1 MKEVSTP
8 SASNSFNMAKPCES
22 SATLEISFGFKPS
35 RAAQVSALP
44 ALPPPSTFNE
54 ALRTLSSGF
63 GNPSTVAR
71 KSTAVIP
78 NPTCTTCQ
86 NQNNNKHIYRER
98 GGGRNARR
106 CGYREEKEARRR
118 RRTFWFWHWNG
129 DGSDDVS
136 WGGGWR
142 RCHWLRRTTSARMP
156 SQRRGTV
163 YGSVRVRWVV
173 VSGWRR
179 RFLFDLTC
187 FITYLIF
194 HVS

>member
-98 GGGRNARR
+98 GGGEKRTTVRLSGREGSAASEEDILILALKRR
-106 CGYREEKEARRR
+106 WKRRR
-118 RRTFWFWHWNG
+118 ELRWRLKTLPLVTANNFSTHAITTERNGLRFRSSSVSSREWVTKTFF
-129 DGSDDVS
+129 V
-136 WGGGWR
+136 
-142 RCHWLRRTTSARMP
+142 
-156 SQRRGTV
+156 
-163 YGSVRVRWVV
+163 
-173 VSGWRR
+173 
-179 RFLFDLTC
+179 
-187 FITYLIF
+187 
-194 HVS
+194 